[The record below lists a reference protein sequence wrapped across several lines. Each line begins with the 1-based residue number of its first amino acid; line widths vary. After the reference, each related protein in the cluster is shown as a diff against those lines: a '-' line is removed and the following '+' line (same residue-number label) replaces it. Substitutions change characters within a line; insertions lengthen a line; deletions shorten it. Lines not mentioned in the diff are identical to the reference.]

1 MNQRTESIKINL
13 SPEIKL
19 ILYCARTY
27 VDSETT
33 QQIKNILG
41 QDLDWS
47 YLIEI
52 AMAHGVVPLLY
63 HNLKLIDLEAVPNDI
78 QQQLKKYAHNI
89 ALKNTLFLR
98 ELLKL
103 LSLFEKCDIRAIS
116 FKGPVLAIS
125 AYQNLGLRH
134 FCDLDILVCKQ
145 DFMKAFDLL
154 AHEGYHPA
162 YEWNFLNRD
171 FELALRRSKSE
182 YPFTNGTVSIDLHQD
197 LTVERFLSSSF
208 TFDFLWER
216 RQLIPI
222 SGYTL
227 YSFGTEDL
235 LMYLCIHGSKE
246 CWRSLK
252 WICDV
257 SEFIQQHPIINWEHL
272 LQESRKLAC
281 ERMLLLGLLLA
292 HNFLDVNLSTSVYNR
307 IKADLEIQYLA
318 SEFSKRL
325 FWRDNLLSTQFT
337 SEKFFLHLK
346 MSEKL
351 KNKLGCIWD
360 LHRPIL
366 QFFLNFVPNI
376 RDKEFISLPHYLYFL
391 YYLIRPIRLLLR

>member
-1 MNQRTESIKINL
+1 MNQITKLKKNDF

-33 QQIKNILG
+33 QQIQKNLG
-41 QDLDWS
+41 QGLDWS
-47 YLIEI
+47 YLIETAI
-52 AMAHGVVPLLY
+52 AHGVLPLLY
-63 HNLKLIDLEAVPNDI
+63 HNLKLIDFEAIPNNI
-78 QQQLKKYAHNI
+78 QQQLKNYAHNI

-103 LSLFEKCDIRAIS
+103 LFLFKKYDIRAIS

-154 AHEGYHPA
+154 TDTGYHPA

-182 YPFTNGTVSIDLHQD
+182 YSFTNGIVSIDLHQD

-208 TFDFLWER
+208 TLDFLWER
-216 RQLIPI
+216 RQLISI
-222 SGYTL
+222 SGHTL

-257 SEFIQQHPIINWEHL
+257 AECIQQHPTINWENL
-272 LQESRKLAC
+272 LQESRNLGC

-292 HNFLDVNLSTSVYNR
+292 HEFLDVKLPLAVSKR
-307 IKADLEIQYLA
+307 IAAHPESRYLA
-318 SEFSKRL
+318 NEFSKRL

-337 SEKFFLHLK
+337 SEKFFLHLR
-346 MSEKL
+346 MIEKT
-351 KNKLGCIWD
+351 KNKLGCLWD

-366 QFFLNFVPNI
+366 QFFLKLVPNI
-376 RDKEFISLPHYLYFL
+376 KDKEFIPLPHYLYFL